1 MRKIAVSFIAAVSA
15 LTFIAPSSAAQVFVP
30 MTAQASSDLVDV
42 QYRRERHYHDRF
54 ERRGRDTYWRGHRGY
69 RHARPGYR
77 RHGDYWFPPA
87 AFALGA
93 IIGGAMAAQEPPIR
107 YRPRGGAHAEWC
119 FNQYRSYR
127 ASDNTYQPYNGPR
140 RQCVSPYG

>member
-1 MRKIAVSFIAAVSA
+1 MRKITISLIAAISA
-15 LTFIAPSSAAQVFVP
+15 LTFVVPASAAPIFVP
-30 MTAQASSDLVDV
+30 LTAQVSSDVTDA
-42 QYRRERHYHDRF
+42 QYRRDRRHSDRF

-77 RHGDYWFPPA
+77 RQGDLWFPPA

-93 IIGGAMAAQEPPIR
+93 ILGGAIAAQEPPIR

-119 FNQYRSYR
+119 YNSYRSYR
-127 ASDNTYQPYNGPR
+127 ASDNTFQPFNGPR